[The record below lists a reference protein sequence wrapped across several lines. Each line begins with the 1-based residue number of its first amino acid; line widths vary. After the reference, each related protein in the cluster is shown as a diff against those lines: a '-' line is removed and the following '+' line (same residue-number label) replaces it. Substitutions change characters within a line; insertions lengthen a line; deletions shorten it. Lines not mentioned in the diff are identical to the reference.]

1 MKKIIPIFLGI
12 LFVLAIS
19 LRGQTEMAG
28 ELNREDIL
36 QNCPDWQ
43 EVVASYFPKADIV
56 DKLKAVNREI
66 EIEIYLGTWCPDSK
80 AHVSAYFKILDLVA
94 NPLIRTTYI
103 GLPRDKQARL
113 PYLQAKDIQKLP
125 TFLVSIDG
133 KEKGRIIETPAKSVE
148 EDLLE
153 IIEK

>member
-1 MKKIIPIFLGI
+1 MKKIILISLGI
-12 LFVLAIS
+12 LFVLSIS

-43 EVVASYFPKADIV
+43 EVVASYFPKTDIV

-103 GLPRDKQARL
+103 GLPRDKKARL
-113 PYLQAKDIQKLP
+113 SYIQAKDIQKLP
-125 TFLVSIDG
+125 TFLVSING

>member
-1 MKKIIPIFLGI
+1 MKKIILISLGI
-12 LFVLAIS
+12 LFILSVS
-19 LRGQTEMAG
+19 LRGQTETVG

-43 EVVASYFPKADIV
+43 EVVASYFPKAEVV
-56 DKLKAVNREI
+56 DKLKALNREI
-66 EIEIYLGTWCPDSK
+66 QIEIYLGTWCPDSR
-80 AHVSAYFKILDLVA
+80 AHVSAYFKILDLID

-113 PYLQAKDIQKLP
+113 PYISGKNVQKLP
-125 TFLVSIDG
+125 TFIVSIDG
-133 KEKGRIIETPAKSVE
+133 KEKGRLIETPAKSVE

>member
-1 MKKIIPIFLGI
+1 MS
-12 LFVLAIS
+12 IS
-19 LRGQTEMAG
+19 LRSQTEMVG

-36 QNCPDWQ
+36 KNCPDWQ
-43 EVVASYFPKADIV
+43 EVVASYFPKADVV
-56 DKLKAVNREI
+56 DKIKAVNREI
-66 EIEIYLGTWCPDSK
+66 QIEIYLGTWCSDSK
-80 AHVSAYFKILDLVA
+80 AHVSAYFKMLDLVD
-94 NPLIRTTYI
+94 NPLIQTTYI

-113 PYLQAKDIQKLP
+113 PYIQGKDIQRLP
-125 TFLVSIDG
+125 TFIVSMDG